1 MGVLKKRQISL
12 WHCVCSSKC
21 VRILVSCTFDMSAIK
36 VLKDKTEWHTE
47 RALQAVSSRW
57 QHTVHRVLC
66 TWNTGWCHLIANSE
80 YSTCLSVFWRN
91 KRDGGNSCGGR
102 ERGVHRTSHRGC
114 ASPAQHTIHTD
125 IKVNMST
132 YKYAYEQIFIYT
144 HTHMQR
150 HTHTHTASIGKLFQ
164 PQQVKV

>member
-1 MGVLKKRQISL
+1 MGILEKTNSSSVLLSAPPNLCTSL
-12 WHCVCSSKC
+12 SHAWYERSLRCS
-21 VRILVSCTFDMSAIK
+21 
-36 VLKDKTEWHTE
+36 KTRLNGSIWHTE

-66 TWNTGWCHLIANSE
+66 IWWNTGWCHLIANSE

-114 ASPAQHTIHTD
+114 ASPARLTVHTY
-125 IKVNMST
+125 IKANMST
-132 YKYAYEQIFIYT
+132 CKYAHEQKYIR
-144 HTHMQR
+144 HA
-150 HTHTHTASIGKLFQ
+150 HTHTCKGTHTRTHTKATL
-164 PQQVKV
+164 PQ